1 MIALTRQYIKDR
13 IAAVFPAMKQIDDPI
28 GSDDLSFPDLKYYKI
43 IFGSASTENVGS
55 SSWLDNIPVAIEIYN
70 KSINSREVEAFDE
83 VYDNALRIRDA
94 LIDPLVAK
102 NNASFND
109 ILPNG
114 ISVEALN
121 TNDKVFKAT
130 VNITIPRY
138 FGCA

>member
-28 GSDDLSFPDLKYYKI
+28 GNDDLSFPDLKYYKI

-55 SSWLDNIPVAIEIYN
+55 SSWLDNIPVEIEIYN
-70 KSINSREVEAFDE
+70 KSINSKEVEAFDE

-130 VNITIPRY
+130 VNITVPRY

>member
-1 MIALTRQYIKDR
+1 MTRQYIKDR

-28 GSDDLSFPDLKYYKI
+28 GNDDLSFPDLKYCKI
-43 IFGSASTENVGS
+43 IFGSISSENVGNNA
-55 SSWLDNIPVAIEIYN
+55 WLDTIPVEIEIYN
-70 KSINSREVEAFDE
+70 KSINNKESEAFDE
-83 VYDNALRIRDA
+83 VYDNAISIRDTV
-94 LIDPLVAK
+94 IDPLLAK

-109 ILPNG
+109 VFPSG

-130 VNITIPRY
+130 VSLNIPRY